1 MGWIVYDKTD
11 GELLRYYDRE
21 SKAKAQVTGHNRKA
35 IMDALRGYSR
45 TTEWDFCEWSDYEKI
60 FAEYYTKNK
69 WHMLQ
74 RSFY

>member
-1 MGWIVYDKTD
+1 MGWVVYTKND
-11 GELLRYYDRE
+11 GELLRYYDQE
-21 SKAKAQVTGHNRKA
+21 SKAKAQVTRHNRQA
-35 IMDALRGYSR
+35 IMDGLRGHHGI
-45 TTEWDFCEWSDYEKI
+45 EWDFCEWSDYEKI